1 MSPRAQT
8 PLDPN
13 GPTSPTDE
21 LVASTVPAV
30 SAARVLLV
38 LKEHGIVAALC
49 LMMAYQIG
57 VMSQVQSYMCGV

>member
-1 MSPRAQT
+1 MSART
-8 PLDPN
+8 KVPLDPN

-30 SAARVLLV
+30 STARVLLV

-49 LMMAYQIG
+49 MMMAYQVGILA
-57 VMSQVQSYMCGV
+57 SAQNYMCGV